1 LVYSDHFTRRIPSLV
16 RRIRSIW
23 RAEIPTQLRFTFA
36 GASSLFLFVGFLTL
50 ISAPMLLHSQMAT
63 EDRLLYRAWW
73 PRHSTPSAGEYAGPA
88 ECAKC
93 HAGKA
98 ASQKS
103 TPMARTALP
112 VDESD
117 ILAARDRL
125 TFQTGKINYQIA
137 TVGGKSVYTVTD
149 GEKSLSAPLTW
160 SFGDGHVGQSY
171 LYERDGNVYES
182 RASYFDSLKALEF
195 TPGRKLTDP
204 QNVEQAMAR
213 AVSGDEL
220 VRCFSCHATASTVN
234 DKLDRKR
241 IIPGISCE
249 ACHGPGLKHAN
260 AQKLASA
267 EGMVLEDSKSDSV
280 FNPAKLKPADAVDF
294 CGSCHGTYWDV
305 KLAPPVG
312 VANVRSQPY
321 RLEKSRC
328 WGKNGDARI
337 TCVACHDPHQKLV
350 RDTASYDKN
359 CLSCHSSDNAMKP
372 TADHPGPACK
382 VSTKDCASCHMPKY
396 ELADFH
402 YRFTD
407 HNIRVLKADE
417 PYPE

>member
-1 LVYSDHFTRRIPSLV
+1 MCRCGIKAHLF
-16 RRIRSIW
+16 
-23 RAEIPTQLRFTFA
+23 FA
-36 GASSLFLFVGFLTL
+36 GLCLLFLGVASPPRL
-50 ISAPMLLHSQMAT
+50 IHAQMAT
-63 EDRLLYRAWW
+63 EDRLLYRSWW
-73 PRHSTPSAGEYAGPA
+73 PRHSTSSRTEYTGPA

-98 ASQKS
+98 ATQTS

-112 VDESD
+112 VADSD
-117 ILAARDRL
+117 ILATRDRL
-125 TFQTGKINYQIA
+125 TFQAGKITYQIA
-137 TVGGKSVYTVTD
+137 TAEGISTYTVTD
-149 GEKSLSAPLTW
+149 GTKSLSAPLTW

-171 LYERDGNVYES
+171 LFERDGKFYES
-182 RASYFDSLKALEF
+182 RASYFDTLKALEF
-195 TPGRKLTDP
+195 TPGRKLTEP
-204 QNVEQAMAR
+204 LNVEQAMAR

-220 VRCFSCHATASTVN
+220 VRCFSCHATASTVGG
-234 DKLDRKR
+234 KFDRSQ
-241 IIPGISCE
+241 IVAGISCE
-249 ACHGPGLKHAN
+249 ACHGPGRKHAV
-260 AQKLASA
+260 AQKLALA
-267 EGMVLEDSKSDSV
+267 EGQVLESDTNTV
-280 FNPAKLKPADAVDF
+280 LIFDPAKLKPADTVDF
-294 CGSCHGTYWDV
+294 CGSCHGTWWDV

-359 CLSCHSSDNAMKP
+359 CLSCHVAESSMKP
-372 TADHPGPACK
+372 NADHPGPACK

-407 HNIRVLKADE
+407 HDIRVVKADA

>member
-1 LVYSDHFTRRIPSLV
+1 MAILMVRSAISTRFLLYCAVVGIFAPLAYSPS
-16 RRIRSIW
+16 
-23 RAEIPTQLRFTFA
+23 QLQA
-36 GASSLFLFVGFLTL
+36 
-50 ISAPMLLHSQMAT
+50 QMAT

-73 PRHSTPSAGEYAGPA
+73 PRHSTASETEYSGPA

-98 ASQKS
+98 ATQKS

-112 VDESD
+112 VADSD
-117 ILAARDRL
+117 ILGTRGRL
-125 TFQTGKINYQIA
+125 SFQAGKISYQIA
-137 TVGGKSVYTVTD
+137 TAMGGSVYTVTD
-149 GEKSLSAPLTW
+149 GSQSLSAPLTW

-171 LYERDGNVYES
+171 LFERGGTFYES
-182 RASYFDSLKALEF
+182 RASYFDSLKGLDF

-204 QNVEQAMAR
+204 KNVEQAMAR
-213 AVSGDEL
+213 AVSGAEL
-220 VRCFSCHATASTVN
+220 VRCFSCHATSSTEN
-234 DKLDRKR
+234 DKLDRSR

-267 EGMVLEDSKSDSV
+267 EGQVLDLDPKTDLI
-280 FNPAKLKPADAVDF
+280 FDPAKLTPADAVDF
-294 CGSCHGTYWDV
+294 CGSCHGTWWDV

-359 CLSCHSSDNAMKP
+359 CLSCHVADSATKA
-372 TADHPGPACK
+372 TADHLGPACK
-382 VSTKDCASCHMPKY
+382 VSRKDCASCHMPKY

-407 HNIRVLKADE
+407 HDIRVVRADA

>member
-1 LVYSDHFTRRIPSLV
+1 MAILMV
-16 RRIRSIW
+16 R
-23 RAEIPTQLRFTFA
+23 P
-36 GASSLFLFVGFLTL
+36 G
-50 ISAPMLLHSQMAT
+50 ISARFLLYCAVVCVFAYLAYSPSRLQAQMAT

-73 PRHSTPSAGEYAGPA
+73 PRHSTASDTEYSGPA

-98 ASQKS
+98 ATQKS
-103 TPMARTALP
+103 TPMARTAVP
-112 VDESD
+112 VADSD
-117 ILAARDRL
+117 ILGTRERL
-125 TFQTGKINYQIA
+125 SFQAGKISYQIA
-137 TVGGKSVYTVTD
+137 TTTNGSVYTVTD
-149 GEKSLSAPLTW
+149 GSQSLSAPLTW

-171 LYERDGNVYES
+171 LFERGGNFYES
-182 RASYFDSLKALEF
+182 RASYFDTLKGLDF
-195 TPGRKLTDP
+195 TPGRKITDP

-213 AVSGDEL
+213 AVSGAEL
-220 VRCFSCHATASTVN
+220 VRCFSCHATSSTVN
-234 DKLDRKR
+234 DKLDRSR

-249 ACHGPGLKHAN
+249 ACHGPGLKHAS

-267 EGMVLEDSKSDSV
+267 EGQVLDLDSRTDLI

-294 CGSCHGTYWDV
+294 CGSCHGTWWDV

-312 VANVRSQPY
+312 IANVRSQPY

-328 WGKNGDARI
+328 WGKNGDVRI
-337 TCVACHDPHQKLV
+337 TCVACHDPHEKLV

-359 CLSCHSSDNAMKP
+359 CLSCHVADIVMKA

-382 VSTKDCASCHMPKY
+382 VSKKDCASCHMPKY

-407 HNIRVLKADE
+407 HDIRVVRADA

>member
-1 LVYSDHFTRRIPSLV
+1 MAILMVRSAISTRFLLYCAVVGIFAPLAYSPS
-16 RRIRSIW
+16 
-23 RAEIPTQLRFTFA
+23 QLQA
-36 GASSLFLFVGFLTL
+36 
-50 ISAPMLLHSQMAT
+50 QMAT

-73 PRHSTPSAGEYAGPA
+73 PRHSTASETEYSGPA

-98 ASQKS
+98 ATQKS

-112 VDESD
+112 VADSD
-117 ILAARDRL
+117 ILGTRGRL
-125 TFQTGKINYQIA
+125 SFQAGKISYQIA
-137 TVGGKSVYTVTD
+137 TAMGGSVYTVTD
-149 GEKSLSAPLTW
+149 GSQSLSAPLTW

-171 LYERDGNVYES
+171 LFERGGTFYES
-182 RASYFDSLKALEF
+182 RASYFDSLKGLDF

-204 QNVEQAMAR
+204 KNVEQAMAR
-213 AVSGDEL
+213 AVSGAEL
-220 VRCFSCHATASTVN
+220 VRCFSCHATSSTVN
-234 DKLDRKR
+234 DKLDRSR

-267 EGMVLEDSKSDSV
+267 EGQVLDLDPKTDLI
-280 FNPAKLKPADAVDF
+280 FDPAKLTPADAVDF
-294 CGSCHGTYWDV
+294 CGSCHGTWWDV

-337 TCVACHDPHQKLV
+337 TCVACHDPHEKLV

-359 CLSCHSSDNAMKP
+359 CLSCHVADSATKA

-382 VSTKDCASCHMPKY
+382 VSKKDCASCHMPKY

-407 HNIRVLKADE
+407 HDIRVVRADA